1 MVTECWMVPPV
12 PERATVV
19 GVLEALLVICR
30 LPVTAPLVCGENVTV
45 TAADWP
51 DASVNGKVSAEAVKP
66 VPLTATLLMLT
77 LTVDGLLMVTV
88 WLAVDPITTV
98 PKASDVGLTLME
110 PLGMGVGEGVG
121 AGVGVGLGAGVGVGD
136 GDGAGFGVG
145 VGVGLDEAPV
155 YSYAPMSY
163 PVPCGRAT

>member
-19 GVLEALLVICR
+19 GVVEALVVICR

-45 TAADWP
+45 TWADWP

-88 WLAVDPITTV
+88 WLAVEPITTV
-98 PKASDVGLTLME
+98 PNASDVGLTVME
-110 PLGMGVGEGVG
+110 PLGVGEGLGEGAGVGLGEGVGVGDG
-121 AGVGVGLGAGVGVGD
+121 AGVGVGVGEGAV
-136 GDGAGFGVG
+136 
-145 VGVGLDEAPV
+145 APA

-163 PVPCGRAT
+163 AVPCGREV

>member
-19 GVLEALLVICR
+19 GVVEALVVICR

-45 TAADWP
+45 TEADWP
-51 DASVNGKVSAEAVKP
+51 EASVKGKVSAEAVKP

-77 LTVDGLLMVTV
+77 LTVDGLLMVMV

-98 PKASDVGLTLME
+98 PNASDVGLTVME
-110 PLGMGVGEGVG
+110 PLGVGVGLGE
-121 AGVGVGLGAGVGVGD
+121 GVGVGLGAGVGVGD
-136 GDGAGFGVG
+136 GAGVG
-145 VGVGLDEAPV
+145 VGVGEGAVAPA

-163 PVPCGRAT
+163 AVPCGREV